1 MEAAYD
7 TGRYS
12 EFGAL
17 AGVISALSAND
28 REQLSYWMELVMEHT
43 EGDGIRFWQG
53 IEETL
58 DDRLAALAFLRTV
71 DSDSTAYVKSIWAA
85 WYGDVELALSAM
97 RRSDTTYAFWIPLMK
112 DVRRHPGFKDLVR
125 DMNLVEYWREYSWA
139 DYCRPVG
146 EEDFE
151 CE

>member
-1 MEAAYD
+1 MRLGVASLEEDDLERARALLERAFLPRIKQASD
-7 TGRYS
+7 AVLNISTG
-12 EFGAL
+12 G
-17 AGVISALSAND
+17 SA
-28 REQLSYWMELVMEHT
+28 VM
-43 EGDGIRFWQG
+43 
-53 IEETL
+53 TL